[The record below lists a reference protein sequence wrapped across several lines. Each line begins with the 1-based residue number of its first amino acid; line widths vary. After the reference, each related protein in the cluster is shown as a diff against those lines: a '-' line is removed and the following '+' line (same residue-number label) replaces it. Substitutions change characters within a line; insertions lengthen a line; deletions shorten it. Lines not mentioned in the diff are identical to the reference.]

1 MINDNQPYDYSTTE
15 LKEIKT
21 PTLYVNVDF
30 NQLLNDHNEQK
41 TFELLGKLKDLL
53 S

>member
-1 MINDNQPYDYSTTE
+1 MINDNQPNDYTTTE
-15 LKEIKT
+15 LKEIHA

-30 NQLLNDHNEQK
+30 NQLLDDHNEEK